1 MRTFKRSLLALLAA
15 IAVLTVVGCS
25 NQPIAIVNGSRITK
39 QEFYDRLEQAGGERV
54 LADLI
59 AREML
64 NSAFE
69 KSGLTVTEQEIAAA
83 VDEVKKQAPDEAQWQ
98 EYLKGQ
104 GMTEEEFRDFVT
116 FNLKVK
122 KMAEKDVKVDDKL
135 LQAHFNK
142 YRDQF
147 SRPET
152 VRLAEIVVND
162 RARAQQIRK
171 QLSDPKANFQTL
183 ARQYSVSAYT
193 RERGGM
199 RPEEP
204 LSNVQPDALRQAVSK
219 LQVGQ
224 ISQPIQADNVWYIVK
239 LEQRNAA
246 QKADYAKVKDQVR
259 EHYMYTKAKNVNDM
273 VEQLRKEARVKVLDP
288 KYQEMNRMFGAEQAL
303 PTFGEEK
310 RPDAAGKAP
319 AAPAGQ
325 QPAAPAAPAA
335 PAPAAPAAPAPAPA
349 S

>member
-15 IAVLTVVGCS
+15 IAVLAVVGCS

-39 QEFYDRLEQAGGERV
+39 QEFYDRLEQAGGESV

-98 EYLKGQ
+98 EYLKEKV
-104 GMTEEEFRDFVT
+104 GMTEEEFRDYVA

-147 SRPET
+147 GRPES

-162 RARAQQIRK
+162 RARAQQIRQ
-171 QLSDPKANFQTL
+171 QLRDPKANFQTL

-193 RERGGM
+193 RELGGM
-199 RPEEP
+199 RPEEA

-224 ISQPIQADNVWYIVK
+224 ISQPVQADNVWYIVK

-259 EHYMYTKAKNVNDM
+259 EHYMYTHAKKANDM
-273 VEQLRKEARVKVLDP
+273 VEELRKEARVKILDP

-310 RPDAAGKAP
+310 TPDAAGKAP

-325 QPAAPAAPAA
+325 QPAAPA
-335 PAPAAPAAPAPAPA
+335 PAPA